1 MITINDLKQMLND
14 ARKAKGRC
22 TDPAEKKRL
31 EVECSTLQAKIK
43 QMSR

>member
-1 MITINDLKQMLND
+1 MITINDLKQMLD
-14 ARKAKGRC
+14 EARKAKGRC
-22 TDPAEKKRL
+22 SDPEEKKRL

>member
-22 TDPAEKKRL
+22 TDPEEKKRL
-31 EVECSTLQAKIK
+31 DVECSTLQAKIK